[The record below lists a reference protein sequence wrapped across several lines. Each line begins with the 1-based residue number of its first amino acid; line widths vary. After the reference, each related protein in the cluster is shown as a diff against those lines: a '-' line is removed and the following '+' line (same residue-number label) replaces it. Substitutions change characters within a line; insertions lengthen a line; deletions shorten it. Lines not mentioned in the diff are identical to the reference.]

1 MDSRSGKNNLIR
13 IFLLFLFVLT
23 FSDAAFAT
31 ESRSN
36 TKTLRTQNIFT
47 NNSHC
52 RGNQGNVCLGSIQN
66 GGINIDIN
74 GGSVNF
80 NLCNNSIDRVPSDI
94 PCRVAPPMIPPGADT
109 QVGTGLDPI
118 TLNDNGMVA
127 SFGGVTND
135 PIPSGSSNIVIPGF
149 LVHGASPGEVTL
161 NCISKA
167 TCGSGTSQNIMT
179 HFQNFRSVPNGVAK
193 TPGGAAC
200 AQVRC
205 NHIVFSV
212 DQQMLGQAAA
222 DTPFK
227 IDFTI
232 DSATDANGNLIPG
245 TATGTYTITCSL
257 PGTLNDCV
265 NSTGSFSVAE
275 PVGGFSPTST
285 GFVTITSQ
293 TAPGCAPGT
302 LLDPFH
308 QNGVSCM
315 SGLP

>member
-1 MDSRSGKNNLIR
+1 MNASYRKNSPLGIS
-13 IFLLFLFVLT
+13 LLFLFVLGSSG
-23 FSDAAFAT
+23 FAFAT

-36 TKTLRTQNIFT
+36 TKTLRTQTIFT
-47 NNSHC
+47 NNSNC
-52 RGNQGNVCLGSIQN
+52 RGNEGNVCLGSIQN

-80 NLCNNSIDRVPSDI
+80 NLCNNSIDRAPSDI
-94 PCRVAPPMIPPGADT
+94 PCRVTPPMIPPGADT
-109 QVGTGLDPI
+109 QLGTGLDPI
-118 TLNDNGMVA
+118 TLNDNGLVA

-135 PIPSGSSNIVIPGF
+135 PIPSGSSNIIIPGF

-161 NCISKA
+161 NCISEA
-167 TCGSGTSQNIMT
+167 TCGKGTTQNIIT
-179 HFQNFRSVPNGVAK
+179 HFQNFRSVPNGVVK
-193 TPGGAAC
+193 TPGGVAC
-200 AQVRC
+200 AQTRC

-212 DQQMLGQAAA
+212 DQQMLGQDAAN
-222 DTPFK
+222 TPFK

-232 DSATDANGNLIPG
+232 DSATDTFGNLIPG
-245 TATGTYTITCSL
+245 TATGTYTITCSF
-257 PGTLNDCV
+257 NCV
-265 NSTGSFSVAE
+265 SSTGTFSVTE

-285 GFVTITSQ
+285 GFVTINSQ